1 MQVAVFL
8 PDACYGDG
16 DDDAEKK
23 LGENSFVTETAASWN
38 SEPVTGESFYLT
50 YSMRFKRVISES

>member
-8 PDACYGDG
+8 PDACYG

-23 LGENSFVTETAASWN
+23 LGENSFVTETAASRN